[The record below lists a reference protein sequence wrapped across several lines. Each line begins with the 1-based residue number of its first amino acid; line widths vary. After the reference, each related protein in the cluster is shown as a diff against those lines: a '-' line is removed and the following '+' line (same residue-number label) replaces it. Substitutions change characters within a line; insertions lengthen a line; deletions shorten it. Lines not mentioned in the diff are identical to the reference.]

1 MAHFGTT
8 DAHRG
13 IVSPSTATAPTDGC
27 GCDGDCDSDPTAALF
42 DALRTLGD
50 VLEPFATLFTAIVQ
64 AATVW
69 RLLQ

>member
-13 IVSPSTATAPTDGC
+13 IVSPSSSQGCSC
-27 GCDGDCDSDPTAALF
+27 GCDGSSDPTAALF

>member
-13 IVSPSTATAPTDGC
+13 IVSPSTASTPTDGC
-27 GCDGDCDSDPTAALF
+27 GYGCDGSSDPTAALF